1 LPAPVPSPRTFRSR
15 AAFRDWLARHGGAE
29 SELIVR
35 CFKKH
40 AASRGLTYPDAL
52 DEALCHGWID
62 GIRRGYD
69 DDSFTTR
76 FTPRRP
82 RSVWS
87 AVNLKRYTQLKAE
100 GRVADVGHAAWRD
113 RHPESAGRYSF
124 ESRAIPLSAEYVRR
138 FRKVPGAWKYYEST
152 PPGYRKTSAFW
163 VMSAKQAA
171 TRERRLQVL
180 IESSAAGLYIPLL
193 RRS

>member
-1 LPAPVPSPRTFRSR
+1 LPGSPVPPKAFRNR
-15 AAFRDWLARHGGAE
+15 AAFRSWLARRGARE

-35 CFKKH
+35 CFRKH
-40 AASRGLTYPDAL
+40 AAKRGLTYPDSV

-62 GIRRGYD
+62 GIRRRYD
-69 DDSFTTR
+69 DDSFTVR

-87 AVNLKRYTQLKAE
+87 AVNLRRYEVLEAE
-100 GRVADVGHAAWRD
+100 GLVTAAGEAAWRD
-113 RHPESAGRYSF
+113 RHPESATKYSF
-124 ESRAIPLSAEYVRR
+124 ESRSMPLSAEFLRR
-138 FRKVPGAWKYYEST
+138 FRKVPDAWKYYRST
-152 PPGYRKTSAFW
+152 PPGYQKTSAFW
-163 VMSAKQAA
+163 VMAAKQAT

-180 IESSAAGLYIPLL
+180 VDSSAAGLYIPPL